1 MKLNHVLVLTSDLQ
15 TMRTFWVDVIGL
27 HEGWRPDFPFAGLWL
42 YSDEIPMIHIAEQ
55 QGATFGYGALSHVA
69 LEGAN
74 YQSLLERCQQ
84 FNQTYTEKDVP
95 QSGERQ
101 VFLSG
106 PDGLTVEMLFA
117 LQSSNNTDPNYQA
130 GEDLSFL
137 GSEKLK
143 SK

>member
-15 TMRTFWVDVIGL
+15 AMRAFWLNVIGL

-42 YSDEIPMIHIAEQ
+42 YFDETPLIHIAEQ
-55 QGATFGYGALSHVA
+55 QGATFSYGALSHVA

-74 YQSLLERCQQ
+74 YKELLSRCQQ

-95 QSGERQ
+95 ESGERQ

-106 PDGLTVEMLFA
+106 PDGLTVEMLFL
-117 LQSSNNTDPNYQA
+117 LQSSNNVDSDYKA
-130 GEDLSFL
+130 GED
-137 GSEKLK
+137 
-143 SK
+143 